1 MVFRSCC
8 AVVLGLILLVACG
21 APPSRRSAPPGPA
34 GAIQPPPPGALYRI
48 DPARSEL
55 RILVYRAGAMA
66 QLGHNHVI
74 VNRSLGGWVR
84 YAGSASAA
92 AFSLS
97 IPAAGFVVDEAALRR
112 EEGADF
118 AEETSEDA
126 KSGTLRNMLSPA
138 VLDAA
143 QFPAITVR
151 SLAVTVAHG
160 ALEASVSVD
169 VAGHESTLAVPFTA
183 DIAAGRL
190 SARGTFTL
198 RQSALGL
205 APFSAL
211 LGALRVQDEMRVKF
225 EFVAASNQAPSSD
238 NSSRCVPSGAVSTV
252 AGSCRSGSGT

>member
-1 MVFRSCC
+1 MFRSCC
-8 AVVLGLILLVACG
+8 AVVLALILLAACG
-21 APPSRRSAPPGPA
+21 APPSRRSAPQGPA

-48 DPARSEL
+48 DPAQSEL
-55 RILVYRAGAMA
+55 RILVYRAGPMA

-92 AFSLS
+92 AFSLR
-97 IPAAGFVVDEAALRR
+97 IPAAGFVVDDAALRR

-138 VLDAA
+138 LLDAA

-160 ALEASVSVD
+160 ALEASLSVE
-169 VAGHESTLAVPFTA
+169 VAGHESTLTVPFTV

-190 SARGTFTL
+190 SARGTL
-198 RQSALGL
+198 AVRQSALGL
-205 APFSAL
+205 APFSVL

-225 EFVAASNQAPSSD
+225 EFVAAANQAPSSD

>member
-1 MVFRSCC
+1 VFRSYC
-8 AVVLGLILLVACG
+8 AVVLALLLLAACG
-21 APPSRRSAPPGPA
+21 APQSRRAEPQRPA

-48 DPARSEL
+48 DPAQSEL
-55 RILVYRAGAMA
+55 RILVYRAGPMA

-84 YAGSASAA
+84 YAGTASAA
-92 AFSLS
+92 SFFLS
-97 IPAAGFVVDEAALRR
+97 VPAAGFAVDDPALRR

-118 AEETSEDA
+118 AEDASDDA

-143 QFPAITVR
+143 QFPAITLR
-151 SLAVTVAHG
+151 SLAVTAAHG
-160 ALEASVSVD
+160 ALEASVSVE
-169 VAGHESTLAVPFTA
+169 VAGHQSTLAVPFTA
-183 DIAAGRL
+183 DIAPGRL
-190 SARGTFTL
+190 SAGGTFTV

-205 APFSAL
+205 APFSVM

-225 EFVAASNQAPSSD
+225 KFVAAANQASSSGS
-238 NSSRCVPSGAVSTV
+238 SSRCVPSGAVSTV

>member
-1 MVFRSCC
+1 MFRSRC
-8 AVVLGLILLVACG
+8 AVVLALILLAACG
-21 APPSRRSAPPGPA
+21 APPSRRPAPQGPPGA
-34 GAIQPPPPGALYRI
+34 VQSPPPGALYRI
-48 DPARSEL
+48 DPAQSEL

-84 YAGSASAA
+84 YAGSAATAS
-92 AFSLS
+92 FSLS
-97 IPAAGFVVDEAALRR
+97 IPAAGFVVDDAALRR

-160 ALEASVSVD
+160 ALEARLAVD
-169 VAGHESTLAVPFTA
+169 VAGHESTLAVPFTL

-190 SARGTFTL
+190 SARGSLTV

-205 APFSAL
+205 APFSVL
-211 LGALRVQDEMRVKF
+211 LGALRVRDEMRVKF
-225 EFVAASNQAPSSD
+225 EFAAAANQAPSSD